1 MTRLFRVGL
10 AATIGLAMAAPA
22 GFAQQPAATTPAP
35 DPAASPVVTETR
47 PATTTFQG
55 DTGLWFVPLGE
66 VLPGGRWSG
75 SVYYTNFD
83 RQEGFTDISTVP
95 VTFGYGIGKRAE
107 LFASISAVTRIDR
120 DIRPIFIPGNE
131 AGGPLNDYPR
141 VRQGWSG
148 STFGD
153 ILVGGKVNFM
163 SQADQAPVAM
173 ALRAMAKL
181 PTGSTDKGTSS
192 GQADFFVDY
201 IVSKE
206 VNQRADVSGYVG
218 AAFRADAEQ
227 SDQSNGLRWGFG
239 VGVPSRSGLR
249 FTAELFGERYFEDTI
264 TAGGLTAFDGSLSD
278 GVFSLKNP
286 LDAALGLTYISSK
299 GFFVGGGLVYNFN
312 VDSRDEFGPYE
323 SESSD
328 YLSGQIRIGYPPGC
342 PRVRRASA
350 TPAAA
355 PAAGACRPESSAD
368 GQGSLQPLHG

>member
-1 MTRLFRVGL
+1 M
-10 AATIGLAMAAPA
+10 
-22 GFAQQPAATTPAP
+22 
-35 DPAASPVVTETR
+35 
-47 PATTTFQG
+47 
-55 DTGLWFVPLGE
+55 PLGE
-66 VLPGGRWSG
+66 VLPGGRWSA
-75 SVYYTNFD
+75 SVYYTNFN

-95 VTFGYGIGKRAE
+95 VTFGFGVGKRAE
-107 LFASISAVTRIDR
+107 LFASINAVTRINR
-120 DIRPIFIPGNE
+120 DLRPIFIPGNE

-141 VRQGWSG
+141 VKQGWSG

-163 SQADQAPVAM
+163 SEANQAPAAM
-173 ALRAMAKL
+173 ALRVMAKL

-201 IVSKE
+201 VVSKE

-312 VDSRDEFGPYE
+312 VNSRDEFGPYD

-328 YLSGQIRIGYPPGC
+328 YLSGQIRIGYHPGVRVYVAPP
-342 PRVRRASA
+342 PPPPPPPP
-350 TPAAA
+350 PAAA
-355 PAAGACRPESSAD
+355 QPQPDGARLAAIRARWKSARPQRSPPTRRIRMAIR
-368 GQGSLQPLHG
+368 